1 MDRPPPRERPTPE
14 QIAELPAYPALP
26 LSRIHQLRTPEQF
39 AFAEQELRRQG
50 HVGFDTESK
59 PTFVAGAPQNGP
71 DIVQFATQDHAFVVR
86 TAEPAAQDF
95 LRAMIESNEVVKVG
109 FGLAS
114 DKPQL
119 FRKLGVR
126 LGESVDVS
134 FLLRRLG
141 FKQAVGLK
149 AAVAVVLGQRLQK
162 SKKATTSNWA
172 NAVLSPQQ
180 LQYAANDAHA
190 SLLVYLALSD
200 NDRANDRAK
209 DGADGS
215 HPAGTAHTGG

>member
-1 MDRPPPRERPTPE
+1 P
-14 QIAELPAYPALP
+14 
-26 LSRIHQLRTPEQF
+26 
-39 AFAEQELRRQG
+39 
-50 HVGFDTESK
+50 
-59 PTFVAGAPQNGP
+59 
-71 DIVQFATQDHAFVVR
+71 
-86 TAEPAAQDF
+86 EPAQ
-95 LRAMIESNEVVKVG
+95 
-109 FGLAS
+109 
-114 DKPQL
+114 Q
-119 FRKLGVR
+119 
-126 LGESVDVS
+126 GESVDVS

-190 SLLVYLALSD
+190 SLLVYLALNA
-200 NDRANDRAK
+200 NDRANDRTKDGAK
-209 DGADGS
+209 DGPAGS

>member
-1 MDRPPPRERPTPE
+1 
-14 QIAELPAYPALP
+14 
-26 LSRIHQLRTPEQF
+26 
-39 AFAEQELRRQG
+39 
-50 HVGFDTESK
+50 
-59 PTFVAGAPQNGP
+59 
-71 DIVQFATQDHAFVVR
+71 
-86 TAEPAAQDF
+86 
-95 LRAMIESNEVVKVG
+95 VVKVG
-109 FGLAS
+109 VGLAS

-172 NAVLSPQQ
+172 NAVLTPQQ

-190 SLLVYLALSD
+190 SLLVYLALSAKGGE
-200 NDRANDRAK
+200 NDRSK
-209 DGADGS
+209 DGR
-215 HPAGTAHTGG
+215 AGTAHTGG